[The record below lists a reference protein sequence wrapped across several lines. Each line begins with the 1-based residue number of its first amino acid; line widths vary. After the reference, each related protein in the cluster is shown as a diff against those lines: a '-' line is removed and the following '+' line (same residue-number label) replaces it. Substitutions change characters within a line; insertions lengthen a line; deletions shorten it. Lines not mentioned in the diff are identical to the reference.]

1 MDQAGAWTGLQ
12 FQGHGDMQ
20 WFDSTSAAQ
29 LMLYASLCADPWPRS
44 NSQNIPP
51 GKQDFQSMKVLTCQ
65 AVEDFGRR
73 NLALQ
78 RRGSVCPRSA
88 RDDNM
93 RACRASSPMLGVSS
107 GGFGHGLL
115 LDSQIQLTLH
125 PSRNPPSNALLGSRI
140 CFCSRPTVLH
150 IRRSA
155 NPWASPRVCGSY
167 AMRLA
172 SS

>member
-1 MDQAGAWTGLQ
+1 MLGLD
-12 FQGHGDMQ
+12 FSSRGMETCSGSIPPLRRSLCMP
-20 WFDSTSAAQ
+20 
-29 LMLYASLCADPWPRS
+29 YASPSLRADRK
-44 NSQNIPP
+44 NIPP

-65 AVEDFGRR
+65 AVEDIGRR

-78 RRGSVCPRSA
+78 RRGSVGPRSA
-88 RDDNM
+88 HDDIM
-93 RACRASSPMLGVSS
+93 QACKPRSQTPAESP

-115 LDSQIQLTLH
+115 LDSHNQLTLH